1 MLCKINNQIKRVKKF
16 LKDKRGSSEIIAFAI
31 ILIFV
36 ILALAPKI
44 KDIGSTIQSGMDT
57 LNQDLSQQLSE

>member
-1 MLCKINNQIKRVKKF
+1 MLCKINKQIGRFKKL
-16 LKDKRGSSEIIAFAI
+16 LKDKRGSAEIIAFAI

-44 KDIGSTIQSGMDT
+44 KDIGTTIQSGTDT
-57 LNQDLSQQLSE
+57 LNQDLSQQLSK

>member
-16 LKDKRGSSEIIAFAI
+16 LKDKRGSAEIIAFAI

-44 KDIGSTIQSGMDT
+44 KDIGSTIQQGTDN
-57 LNQDLSQQLSE
+57 LNQELGEQLNE